1 MFNLVQ
7 IFIGC
12 CLNFDLDFDYAPSV
26 IKAWDQDIS
35 VDYTVEWCDQTM
47 KHAKVLLPGSRLN
60 IKTVLSTY
68 GDFHVKH
75 S

>member
-35 VDYTVEWCDQTM
+35 DDYTVE
-47 KHAKVLLPGSRLN
+47 
-60 IKTVLSTY
+60 
-68 GDFHVKH
+68 
-75 S
+75 